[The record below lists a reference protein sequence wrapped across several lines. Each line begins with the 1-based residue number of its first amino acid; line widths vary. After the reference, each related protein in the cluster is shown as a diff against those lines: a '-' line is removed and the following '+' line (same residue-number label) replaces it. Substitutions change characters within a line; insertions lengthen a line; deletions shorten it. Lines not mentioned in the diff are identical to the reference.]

1 VISLLFIVAILWHAL
16 YDNNQAGNEGHG
28 ILKRHRQITFTKR
41 LILIAFLVLLTAT
54 SAFGQRRIINLPD
67 IPGYVTLKGDF
78 HLHTVFSDGNVW
90 PTMRID
96 EAWRDGLDAIAITD
110 HLEYTP
116 KKDFIPVDLNAAW
129 KIGEE
134 YAKQR
139 NLILI
144 HGAEI
149 TRDVMPPGH
158 FNALFITDAS
168 LIVKDDV
175 WDSLETAIKQG
186 AFIQWNHPGWK
197 VQQPDGIPEMYDIH
211 KKLIDRGWLH
221 GIEFFNYT
229 EYYPLVLEMA
239 KQHKLALMGNS
250 DSHGVVSEQYVKPMY
265 MTRPMTLVLAKERT
279 LDALKE
285 AMFAGRTLVWF
296 RDILAG
302 KEEYAKPFFYQSIS
316 VGKPFYQ
323 NNRSLFFEVTNNSDI
338 PFYLINGIE
347 NAPASITLAANS
359 VTRVV
364 LSKKIT
370 APLVYDVKNVLTGE
384 KEVLRIEL
392 KY

>member
-1 VISLLFIVAILWHAL
+1 M
-16 YDNNQAGNEGHG
+16 
-28 ILKRHRQITFTKR
+28 KK
-41 LILIAFLVLLTAT
+41 LIFIAFLIALTAT
-54 SAFGQRRIINLPD
+54 SAFGQRRIFNLPN

-96 EAWRDGLDAIAITD
+96 EAWRDGLDAVAITD

-116 KKDFIPVDLNAAW
+116 KKDYIPVDLNAAC

-139 NLILI
+139 NLILV

-168 LIVKDDV
+168 LIVKDDI
-175 WDSLETAIKQG
+175 WDSFEAAIKQG
-186 AFIQWNHPGWK
+186 AFLQWNHPGWK
-197 VQQPDGIPEMYDIH
+197 AQQPDGIPKIYDIH
-211 KKLIDRGWLH
+211 SRLIKNGWLH
-221 GIEFFNYT
+221 GIEFFNSS
-229 EYYPLVLEMA
+229 EYYPLVLEMV
-239 KQHKLALMGNS
+239 KEHKLALMGNS
-250 DSHGVVSEQYVKPMY
+250 DSHGVISEQYIKPAY
-265 MTRPMTLVLAKERT
+265 TNRPMTLVFAKERT
-279 LDALKE
+279 PDALKE
-285 AMFAGRTLVWF
+285 ALFAGRTLIWF

-302 KEEYAKPFFYQSIS
+302 KEEYAKPFFYQCIS
-316 VGKPFYQ
+316 VSKPFYQ
-323 NNRSLFFEVTNNSDI
+323 NERSLFFEVTNNSDI

-347 NAPASITLAANS
+347 NAPKSITLAANS
-359 VTRVV
+359 VTRII
-364 LSKKIT
+364 LNKKAA
-370 APLVYDVKNVLTGE
+370 APLVYDVKNILTGE
-384 KEVLRIEL
+384 KEVLKIEL